1 MLHFSQVAEAL
12 ERRRWIYAKTMPQ
25 CPHWYCLR
33 KEWRIELPFEQVV
46 QYIRDVGYW
55 EKYGRNRYMR
65 LNVNGYKYWS
75 MGAPLPA
82 TILINRAKIER
93 PAPYDEIAPVYG
105 SLWATQDALREDMEL
120 FDLIGPTPGS
130 VLDIG
135 CGTGL
140 FLMHRRPARYFGV
153 DPSQG
158 MLDRFLAVSG
168 DSLRQICSP
177 LEEPDAPLRVQCGT
191 FEALWTPERFD
202 HAVALYGAASYI
214 DPAARETMRRQ
225 FAQFDA
231 NYVDEIK
238 PKLVKVQ
245 IGCILSNDYH
255 GTKLS
260 TFVANHG
267 SYSKGKGKLGG
278 WAPTA
283 EEAA

>member
-55 EKYGRNRYMR
+55 EKYGRNRYVR

-93 PAPYDEIAPVYG
+93 PAPYDEIAPVYDTLWSGLEAEAEDAALFG
-105 SLWATQDALREDMEL
+105 SLSL
-120 FDLIGPTPGS
+120 GGS

-140 FLMHRRPARYFGV
+140 LLGHAAPDRYFGV

-158 MLDRFLAVSG
+158 MLDRFKAHLGEAV
-168 DSLRQICSP
+168 QVCSP
-177 LEEPDAPLRVQCGT
+177 LEEPDARLRIQCGA

-214 DPAARETMRRQ
+214 DPATWGRLPGLLAPGGRYALMFYREGYRPVTHLKTGVELPIHHVTSCPLSGTRRD
-225 FAQFDA
+225 FGNFT
-231 NYVDEIK
+231 
-238 PKLVKVQ
+238 
-245 IGCILSNDYH
+245 ILE
-255 GTKLS
+255 GP
-260 TFVANHG
+260 A
-267 SYSKGKGKLGG
+267 
-278 WAPTA
+278 
-283 EEAA
+283 